1 MQTTNERQKE
11 LYQIAEAQGGYFTTK
26 QAAGLGYASNKRA
39 YHVQAGNWL
48 REHRGIYRLA
58 LFPEPERP
66 DLILWWLW
74 SRDRSDQPSGVY
86 SHQMALTL
94 HELTDVNP
102 SQLDMTVPSS
112 FRRGVPV
119 PRILRLHYGDVPA
132 SEQETLFLVPVTS
145 ALRTILDVWEEGSL
159 PKDTLREAFRQA
171 KESGKITRKQAAD
184 VLKDVR
190 FSAWISRGDL
200 LRLRRIA

>member
-1 MQTTNERQKE
+1 MQTSNERQKE

-26 QAAGLGYASNKRA
+26 QAASLGYASNKRV
-39 YHVQAGNWL
+39 YHVQVGNWL

-58 LFPEPERP
+58 LFPEPDRP

-74 SRDRSDQPSGVY
+74 SRDRSDRPAGVY
-86 SHQMALTL
+86 SHQTALSL

-102 SQLDMTVPSS
+102 SRLDMTVPSS

-119 PRILRLHYGDVPA
+119 PGILRLHYKHIADEEREV
-132 SEQETLFLVPVTS
+132 LFSVPVTN

-159 PKDTLREAFRQA
+159 PKAALRQA
-171 KESGKITRKQAAD
+171 FQEAMSHGKITKKQATDLAND
-184 VLKDVR
+184 SR
-190 FSAWISRGDL
+190 FAAVAREL
-200 LRLRRIA
+200 EAA